1 MSWTEDVR
9 AGLARLDT
17 SPRALRKAAVAV
29 GGVLLLLAGW
39 LLWRERAPGLRLGL
53 AAAGALL
60 GVAGALVP
68 ARLRAAYRAWMTVA
82 LAIGWV
88 MSRVVLTLVFAVVLT
103 PLALLARITGK
114 RFLALGPDRTA
125 SSYWVRRERGSGGR
139 YERMY

>member
-17 SPRALRKAAVAV
+17 SPRALRKAAFVV

-39 LLWRERAPGLRLGL
+39 LLWRGRAPGPRLGL

-60 GVAGALVP
+60 VVAGALVP
-68 ARLRAAYRAWMTVA
+68 GRLRAAYRAWMTVA

-88 MSRVVLTLVFAVVLT
+88 MSRVVLTLIFALVLT
-103 PLALLARITGK
+103 PLALLARLTGK
-114 RFLALGPDRTA
+114 RFLALGPDPAA
-125 SSYWVRRERGSGGR
+125 SSYWVRRERRSGGR

>member
-9 AGLARLDT
+9 AGLTRLDT
-17 SPRALRKAAVAV
+17 SPRALRRAAFAV

-39 LLWRERAPGLRLGL
+39 LLWRERAPGARLVL
-53 AAAGALL
+53 AAAGGLL
-60 GVAGALVP
+60 VVAGALVP

-103 PLALLARITGK
+103 PLALLARLTGK
-114 RFLALGPDRTA
+114 RFLALGPDPTT
-125 SSYWVRRERGSGGR
+125 SSYWVRRQRGSGGR
-139 YERMY
+139 YDRMY